1 MFNAERHGAKV
12 TVFLIECSLEGIRVI
27 FSKISVFSQ
36 NLTTFVNYSV
46 IFHLHLEFLFVFSP
60 INGLFSDHVLNMSLV
75 ADSLRTADA
84 FPVRRERSDDRKC
97 VCCSQARWLN
107 SAPRLSSVL
116 LSPKIEYHFPWFL
129 KVHYSPGSMACGMY
143 MFSQW
148 LSCMRLLLLPQ
159 PQVTHF

>member
-1 MFNAERHGAKV
+1 MFNAERHGSKV
-12 TVFLIECSLEGIRVI
+12 TVFPIECSLEGIRVI

-46 IFHLHLEFLFVFSP
+46 IFHLHLEFLLVFSP

-107 SAPRLSSVL
+107 SAPRLSSLL
-116 LSPKIEYHFPWFL
+116 LSPNIE
-129 KVHYSPGSMACGMY
+129 
-143 MFSQW
+143 
-148 LSCMRLLLLPQ
+148 
-159 PQVTHF
+159 